1 MIRRFSILLWFML
14 RSVPPVSTGRLLMPM
29 VFLSGWN
36 LLHFAE
42 AGEVMAFVWAAVLA
56 QALQLWAVMP
66 HTPMQVKRRF
76 GRARITYLAVL
87 ALMLLLIATQVW
99 MADPL
104 FSQRVLTALCV
115 VYALVMLLGLVGDR
129 DVLDSFAPPGD
140 GLTGAERRHMLR
152 LFAFVA
158 FLVMAVNEGLVLFA
172 VPLAGRVATL
182 ALMPI
187 LLNFGFGYVFKLTR
201 PRPARDIPHD
211 PAHDSHQ
218 GTRLTET
225 A

>member
-1 MIRRFSILLWFML
+1 MVRRFSILLWFML

-29 VFLSGWN
+29 VFLSAWN

-42 AGEVMAFVWAAVLA
+42 AGERMAFVWAAVLA
-56 QALQLWAVMP
+56 QALQIWAVMP
-66 HTPMQVKRRF
+66 HSPMQVKRSF
-76 GRARITYLAVL
+76 GRARITYLAVV
-87 ALMLLLIATQVW
+87 AVMLVTMAAQVW

-104 FSQRVLTALCV
+104 FTQRLLSSLCI
-115 VYALVMLLGLVGDR
+115 VYALAMLLGLVGDA
-129 DVLDSFAPPGD
+129 DVLNSFVPAD
-140 GLTGAERRHMLR
+140 DRMSQRERRIILR

-158 FLVMAVNEGLVLFA
+158 FTVLTVNEGLILLE

-187 LLNFGFGYVFKLTR
+187 VLNFGFLQVQRLMR
-201 PRPARDIPHD
+201 PGRKRDQD
-211 PAHDSHQ
+211 DSAD
-218 GTRLTET
+218 LAET